1 MIKICGT
8 GSTLPQK
15 RVTNDD
21 LAQIMDTSDE
31 WISSRTGI
39 RARHLAVEETTTGM
53 SVAAAQQA
61 LAEAG
66 IQPEELDLIIAATLS
81 ADHVLPTLA
90 CEVQAAL
97 GAARAVAFDLHAA
110 CSGFLFAL
118 NTAAVYLRGG
128 VYKNA
133 LIIGAETLSKMLDW
147 TDRGTCVLFG
157 DGAGA
162 AVLRELP
169 DETSG
174 GFKAFVQYS
183 DGARGGVLS
192 CGGRPLVNPYATH
205 EAEHRYV
212 EMDGQAVYRFAVG
225 TVPRVITE
233 AVERAGLTLSDIDH
247 FVLHQANSRIIQS
260 VAKRLEQPVDKF
272 SMNLQECG
280 NISAASIPILLDSL
294 NKNAMIRKNEHIV
307 LAGFG
312 AGLTWGAAVIQ
323 W

>member
-8 GSTLPQK
+8 GSALPEK

-39 RARHLAVEETTTGM
+39 RARHLAVEETTTGL
-53 SVAAAQQA
+53 SVAAARRA

-97 GAARAVAFDLHAA
+97 GAAHAVAFDLHAA

-162 AVLRELP
+162 AVVRELP
-169 DETSG
+169 DETAG
-174 GFKAFVQYS
+174 GFQTFVQYS

-192 CGGRPLVNPYATH
+192 CGGRPLVNPYTAH
-205 EAEHRYV
+205 EPEYLYV

-225 TVPRVITE
+225 TVPQVITE
-233 AVERAGLTLSDIDH
+233 AVEQAGLTLSDIDH

-260 VAKRLEQPVDKF
+260 VAKRLGQPVDKF
-272 SMNLQECG
+272 PMNLQECG

-294 NKNAMIRKNEHIV
+294 NKNGMIRKKEHIV